1 MMRHLSSGRG
11 HRRDQKPSHAAKF
24 VAILGTMMALGL
36 FWGTDA
42 AAFLGPA
49 RKGWSEQLVVTPG
62 SSVVAASVRSVTASS
77 LLRPRATGLPGAGA
91 SATNV
96 FWAIVLF
103 VGTCSVRGTAT
114 SRRASQ
120 HKLRSCSVTCQ
131 AVGLPMPVMFQP
143 RTPAVEELTHTPA
156 VAPPPKVAH
165 ATKPRTIAFR
175 AVMVGGVRCIATAR
189 SAARRARQRQT
200 ADQAATSRAARR
212 AVGSCLQASLCL
224 QEVPPLNF
232 DASRQRLK
240 IQAGLCLAKRVLS
253 GHMAEA
259 RLFAG
264 KAKRTNASISAVLY
278 VIRLHNSTK

>member
-143 RTPAVEELTHTPA
+143 RTPAVEEWTHTPA

-175 AVMVGGVRCIATAR
+175 AVMVGGVVAQQQRGLLHAVQG
-189 SAARRARQRQT
+189 SARQRTKLQHHVQR
-200 ADQAATSRAARR
+200 AELWVQLASFIVPSGGAAFEFRREPAAFENP
-212 AVGSCLQASLCL
+212 SWT
-224 QEVPPLNF
+224 
-232 DASRQRLK
+232 
-240 IQAGLCLAKRVLS
+240 VL
-253 GHMAEA
+253 G
-259 RLFAG
+259 
-264 KAKRTNASISAVLY
+264 
-278 VIRLHNSTK
+278 